1 MTNILVV
8 DDEIG
13 IRELLSEILS
23 DEGYSIAT
31 ADNAAAARRAL
42 AAESFDL
49 ILLDIWMP
57 DTDGVTLLKEW
68 ASKKQLS
75 CPVIMMSGHATI
87 ETAVEATKY
96 GALEFLEKPIS
107 MQKLLDAVHHGL
119 EVHRRKELFAKYLPS
134 DERPAPPPPIQPA
147 PVPLP
152 SFAVPG
158 TDFVIDFNLPLKDV
172 RETTEKAYLTAIMN
186 HENCQM
192 TRVAK
197 RAGLER
203 THLYRKL
210 KALAMEIPRSEKSRE
225 DEAAQEEDEAAPE
238 KTDTVQESVS

>member
-31 ADNAAAARRAL
+31 ADNAAAARRVL

-225 DEAAQEEDEAAPE
+225 DEAAQEEDEASPE
-238 KTDTVQESVS
+238 KTDAAQESVS

>member
-31 ADNAAAARRAL
+31 ADNAAAARRVL

-238 KTDTVQESVS
+238 KTDAAQESVS

>member
-31 ADNAAAARRAL
+31 ADNAAAARRVL

-107 MQKLLDAVHHGL
+107 MQKLLEAVHHGL

-225 DEAAQEEDEAAPE
+225 DEAAPE
-238 KTDTVQESVS
+238 KTDAAQESVA

>member
-31 ADNAAAARRAL
+31 AENAAAARRVL
-42 AAESFDL
+42 SSGSFDL

-210 KALAMEIPRSEKSRE
+210 KALAMEIPRSEKGRE
-225 DEAAQEEDEAAPE
+225 DEAAQTESDAAQEPE
-238 KTDTVQESVS
+238 S

>member
-1 MTNILVV
+1 
-8 DDEIG
+8 
-13 IRELLSEILS
+13 
-23 DEGYSIAT
+23 
-31 ADNAAAARRAL
+31 
-42 AAESFDL
+42 
-49 ILLDIWMP
+49 
-57 DTDGVTLLKEW
+57 
-68 ASKKQLS
+68 
-75 CPVIMMSGHATI
+75 
-87 ETAVEATKY
+87 
-96 GALEFLEKPIS
+96 
-107 MQKLLDAVHHGL
+107 
-119 EVHRRKELFAKYLPS
+119 VHRRKELFAKYLPS

-225 DEAAQEEDEAAPE
+225 DEAAQEEDEASPE
-238 KTDTVQESVS
+238 KTDAAQESVS

>member
-31 ADNAAAARRAL
+31 ADNAAAARRVL

-225 DEAAQEEDEAAPE
+225 DEAAQEEDEASPE
-238 KTDTVQESVS
+238 KTDAAQEFVS